1 MTGSPLYDSEKR
13 PPGHWLSTMSTEDI
27 KNTEL
32 STRHDNNSSVN
43 LFTTDRAAI
52 TNNMDNSI
60 DEIGQTFNHMR
71 HGTGIDHPSSEYEKP
86 TRELPSSVQE
96 KQAAISLP
104 TRNRNRVKI
113 NNAKS
118 QCRSFLDPRPRN
130 RTRSPPNT
138 TQTVVLSPS
147 IYRNRPR
154 STRKGQRR
162 DPFSSRAAGTSNDR
176 QRVANECGKDPS
188 DVTLFH
194 HFREGLDHHADN
206 AGT

>member
-1 MTGSPLYDSEKR
+1 MTRSPLYDSEKR

-32 STRHDNNSSVN
+32 STRQDNNSSVN

-130 RTRSPPNT
+130 RTRSPPKHHPNSRPLALHLQEQAEINTKRT
-138 TQTVVLSPS
+138 TQRPFFVPRC
-147 IYRNRPR
+147 RNKQR
-154 STRKGQRR
+154 SAASGKRMWQR
-162 DPFSSRAAGTSNDR
+162 S
-176 QRVANECGKDPS
+176 E
-188 DVTLFH
+188 
-194 HFREGLDHHADN
+194 
-206 AGT
+206 